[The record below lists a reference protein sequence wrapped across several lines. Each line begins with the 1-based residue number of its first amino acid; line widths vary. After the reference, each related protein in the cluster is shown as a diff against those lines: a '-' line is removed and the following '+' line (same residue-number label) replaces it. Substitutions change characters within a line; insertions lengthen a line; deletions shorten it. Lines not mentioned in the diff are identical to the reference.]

1 MILARRVARR
11 STPGHADRY
20 RGHVTSAEESGTW
33 HYGLIARYWA
43 EFNEPETAELAYY
56 RSAIERFGQPALDL
70 ACGTGRL
77 LLPLRAAGLDV
88 DGTDIS
94 ADMLALCQ
102 ERADREGLTPLL
114 VAQAMHDL
122 DLPRRYGTIYICDSF
137 GIGGERANDLE
148 TLRRIHRHLE
158 PDGALVFSVQMPFDS
173 KDEASWARWLPGHR
187 RDIPSPW
194 PETADRRRA
203 SNGDEFELVG
213 RLAELDVLGQ
223 RHILEMR
230 SRLFRDGAMVAEE
243 FGRLGESLYFL
254 PELRLMLDVAGFD
267 DVSVEGRY
275 NGLPATSDDGTVVVI
290 ARIAAAPSA

>member
-1 MILARRVARR
+1 
-11 STPGHADRY
+11 
-20 RGHVTSAEESGTW
+20 VTSAEESGTW

-43 EFNEPETAELAYY
+43 EFNEPEPAELAYY
-56 RSAIERFGQPALDL
+56 RAAIERFGQPALDL

-77 LLPLRAAGLDV
+77 LLPLRAAGLEV

-94 ADMLALCQ
+94 TDMLALCQ
-102 ERADREGLTPLL
+102 ERADREGLTPRL

-122 DLPRRYGTIYICDSF
+122 AVPRRYRTIYICDSF

-148 TLRRIHRHLE
+148 TLHRIRRHLE
-158 PDGALVFSVQMPFDS
+158 PDGALVFSVQLPFDS

-187 RDIPSPW
+187 GDIPSPW
-194 PETADRRRA
+194 PENADRRRA

-230 SRLFRDGAMVAEE
+230 SRLFRDGLMVAEE

-290 ARIAAAPSA
+290 ARIGQRTGGTIR

>member
-1 MILARRVARR
+1 LILTRRVARR

-43 EFNEPETAELAYY
+43 EFNEPEPAELAYY
-56 RSAIERFGQPALDL
+56 RAAIERFGQPALDL

-77 LLPLRAAGLDV
+77 LLPLLAAGLDV

-102 ERADREGLTPLL
+102 ERADREGLAPRL
-114 VAQAMHDL
+114 VAQAMQEL
-122 DLPRRYGTIYICDSF
+122 DLPRRYRTIYICGGF
-137 GIGGERANDLE
+137 GIGGRRDNDLE
-148 TLRRIHRHLE
+148 TLRRIRRHLE
-158 PDGALVFSVQMPFDS
+158 PDGALVFTVQLPFDD

-187 RDIPSPW
+187 GDIPSDW

-203 SNGDEFELVG
+203 GNGDEFELVA

-230 SRLFRDGAMVAEE
+230 SRLFRDGEMVAEE
-243 FGRLGESLYFL
+243 FGRLGESLYFI

-267 DVSVEGRY
+267 DVSVEGPY
-275 NGLPATSDDGTVVVI
+275 NGLPATSDDGTVVVV
-290 ARIAAAPSA
+290 ARVAAPGA